1 MADEKRQAEQN
12 LIAAIKAGDQQA
24 LGNIYLTN
32 RDSFVNW
39 ARKHYRIQDDDIL
52 DVYQDAIIVLN
63 KKIMREESLDLTCSI
78 QTFLFSI
85 GKNLLKKK
93 GMNNNKWSLKED
105 SYEIIPD
112 IGDLG
117 VIKIIELSEQQQQLF
132 DAIDQLG
139 DKCQNI
145 LKMFYYQRYSMESIK
160 TEMGYKHVDVARSQK
175 LRCMK
180 SLRAIILQSKEDIR

>member
-1 MADEKRQAEQN
+1 MADEKRQTQQN

-24 LGNIYLTN
+24 LGNIYLAN

-39 ARKHYRIQDDDIL
+39 ARKYYHLQDDDIL
-52 DVYQDAIIVLN
+52 DVYQDAIIILN
-63 KKIMREESLDLTCSI
+63 KKIIREDSLNLTCSI

-93 GMNNNKWSLKED
+93 GMNNNKWSLKEN
-105 SYEIIPD
+105 SHEIVPD

-117 VIKIIELSEQQQQLF
+117 VMKKIELSEQQQQLF
-132 DAIDQLG
+132 DAIGQLG